1 MTYSPMIREC
11 DEGKEKDRRSVIK
24 MLPHP
29 NRNGHNMYRVSQNT
43 LRFVDPKISILRT
56 EKGNMTF

>member
-1 MTYSPMIREC
+1 MIREC

-29 NRNGHNMYRVSQNT
+29 NRNGNNMYRVSQNT
-43 LRFVDPKISILRT
+43 LRFVDTKISIFRT